1 MWSDRILA
9 RRNAWGLAVSEN
21 NRSVAVV
28 GAGLIGLSW
37 ATLFAAHGRQ
47 VALTDP
53 RPDLREV
60 LDHSVPQFARTLPGG
75 PRDPEEIL
83 GRIEVAPDLEAAVAG
98 AGVVQENGPERI
110 DLKRELFARMEAV
123 APGDALILSSTSG
136 LMPTDLARDMTT
148 PGRLLVGHPFNP
160 PHVLPLVEIVPGERT
175 EQWAVDAAVE
185 FYRGLGK
192 QPVVLHK
199 EMPGFVANRLQ
210 SAIFKEC
217 VHLVLEG
224 VVDVAEL
231 DQVVTESLGVR
242 WSTQGPFQS
251 MHLGGGP
258 GGLRHLFEH
267 LGPGM
272 ARRWKSLGQ
281 PELTPETIET
291 ISSQVE
297 ERFRG
302 RGYEEMTEARDRAQ
316 LAVLAA
322 REAAREEGSA

>member
-1 MWSDRILA
+1 VQDR
-9 RRNAWGLAVSEN
+9 
-21 NRSVAVV
+21 NRIVAVI
-28 GAGLIGLSW
+28 GAGTIGLSW
-37 ATLFAAHGRQ
+37 ATLFAAHGLDVRI
-47 VALTDP
+47 TDP
-53 RPDLREV
+53 RPDVEEV
-60 LDHSVPQFARTLPGG
+60 LEESVRQFARTLPGG
-75 PRDPEEIL
+75 PRAADELLALIQ
-83 GRIEVAPDLEAAVAG
+83 VAEDLEAAVAG
-98 AGVVQENGPERI
+98 AHVVQENGPERI
-110 DLKRELFARMEAV
+110 DLKRDLFARVEQV
-123 APGDALILSSTSG
+123 ATREALILSSTSG
-136 LMPTDLARDMTT
+136 LMPSDLSRDMTT

-192 QPVVLHK
+192 VPVVLHK
-199 EMPGFVANRLQ
+199 EVGGFVANRLQ

-217 VHLVLEG
+217 VHLVQEG
-224 VVDVAEL
+224 VVDTAEL
-231 DQVVTESLGVR
+231 DTVVTQSIGPR
-242 WSTQGPFQS
+242 WSTQGPFES

-281 PELTPETIET
+281 PELTPETIEA

-297 ERFRG
+297 ERFRD
-302 RGYEEMTEARDRAQ
+302 RSYADMTETRDRTQ

-322 REAAREEGSA
+322 RETARGQGGA

>member
-1 MWSDRILA
+1 M
-9 RRNAWGLAVSEN
+9 SES
-21 NRSVAVV
+21 NRSVVV
-28 GAGLIGLSW
+28 IGAGTIGLSG
-37 ATLFAAHGRQ
+37 ATLFAAHGHR
-47 VALTDP
+47 VRITDP
-53 RPDLREV
+53 RPDVGQV
-60 LDHSVPQFARTLPGG
+60 LDDAVRQFARALPGG
-75 PRDPEEIL
+75 PREPDEL
-83 GRIEVAPDLEAAVAG
+83 LALIEVAPDLQAAVTG
-98 AGVVQENGPERI
+98 ADVIQENGPERI
-110 DLKRELFARMEAV
+110 DFKRELFAQVEQW
-123 APGDALILSSTSG
+123 APAEALILSSTSG
-136 LMPTDLARDMTT
+136 LMPSDLARDMNTA
-148 PGRLLVGHPFNP
+148 GRLLVGHPFNP

-175 EQWAVDAAVE
+175 ERWAVDAAIE

-192 QPVVLHK
+192 VPVELHK
-199 EMPGFVANRLQ
+199 EVGGFVANRLQ

-224 VVDVAEL
+224 VASTEEVDA
-231 DQVVTESLGVR
+231 VVTQSIGLR
-242 WSTQGPFQS
+242 WSTQGPFES

-297 ERFRG
+297 ERFRD
-302 RGYEEMTEARDRAQ
+302 RSYEDMTQTRDRTQ

-322 REAAREEGSA
+322 REAERRKGNA